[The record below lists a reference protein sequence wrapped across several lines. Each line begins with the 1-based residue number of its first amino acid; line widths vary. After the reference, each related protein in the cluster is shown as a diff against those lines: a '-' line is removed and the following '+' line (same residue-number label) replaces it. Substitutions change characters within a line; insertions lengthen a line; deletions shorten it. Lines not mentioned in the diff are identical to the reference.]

1 MGTVGRRLVATGL
14 ACLLAGSVAACSGA
28 PAASEP
34 GGAASAATELTGTL
48 RVWNPYPEMYDP
60 AMADVAAAYE
70 AKHEGVTIE
79 MESVPLAGAWDA
91 LQTQFLGGSAP
102 DVMLLEPP
110 QITDYAGRGYLL
122 PLDDA
127 VDAEWKGGFSGT
139 SFDALRAN
147 DRKAYGLPNAFIHVK
162 TINRPDIFE
171 AAGIQTPPATLTE
184 EMAACKALQAQGIDP
199 HAFPTD
205 QNSSFWWRFVLL
217 LDAAWRPLTEQI
229 NLKHAEGWSYDHT
242 KADSVTGETYTADE
256 KYIAFMNGLTDPAKS
271 QIYKDALATV
281 MQYRDC
287 VADPKTYDGVQN
299 IDLAA
304 GKLGNLVG
312 TDGEI
317 PGKIAEAKEAGF
329 DITLVSRPFAAVT
342 EAEFPA
348 LTMGPTNPLAM
359 VRNGWAINAET
370 ENQALAIDFARFL
383 TTAEGQNVMFAN
395 GADDEGTW
403 LIGQASAVTGVTYP
417 PESGLVDEEVE
428 LIPTL
433 SVYGFGMPPTYD
445 AQDMDEWNK
454 QFYAYWVG
462 DMDLDTFLAQRSASN
477 LAALE
482 RLLEVEAATVDQALI
497 DANVTK

>member
-1 MGTVGRRLVATGL
+1 M
-14 ACLLAGSVAACSGA
+14 
-28 PAASEP
+28 
-34 GGAASAATELTGTL
+34 
-48 RVWNPYPEMYDP
+48 
-60 AMADVAAAYE
+60 
-70 AKHEGVTIE
+70 
-79 MESVPLAGAWDA
+79 
-91 LQTQFLGGSAP
+91 
-102 DVMLLEPP
+102 
-110 QITDYAGRGYLL
+110 
-122 PLDDA
+122 
-127 VDAEWKGGFSGT
+127 
-139 SFDALRAN
+139 
-147 DRKAYGLPNAFIHVK
+147 
-162 TINRPDIFE
+162 
-171 AAGIQTPPATLTE
+171 
-184 EMAACKALQAQGIDP
+184 
-199 HAFPTD
+199 
-205 QNSSFWWRFVLL
+205 
-217 LDAAWRPLTEQI
+217 
-229 NLKHAEGWSYDHT
+229 
-242 KADSVTGETYTADE
+242 
-256 KYIAFMNGLTDPAKS
+256 
-271 QIYKDALATV
+271 
-281 MQYRDC
+281 
-287 VADPKTYDGVQN
+287 
-299 IDLAA
+299 
-304 GKLGNLVG
+304 
-312 TDGEI
+312 
-317 PGKIAEAKEAGF
+317 
-329 DITLVSRPFAAVT
+329 SRPFAAVT